1 MWTAAPT
8 AVVIQMLFK
17 CEGDEVCETA
27 ARAAEDGE
35 GLEGSS
41 VGKTDTNCPVD
52 IGLHNFLAFMSDT
65 MCG

>member
-8 AVVIQMLFK
+8 AVVIQMFK
-17 CEGDEVCETA
+17 CEGDVACETS
-27 ARAAEDGE
+27 ARAGEDGE

-41 VGKTDTNCPVD
+41 VGKTDTKCPVD

>member
-1 MWTAAPT
+1 M
-8 AVVIQMLFK
+8 FK
-17 CEGDEVCETA
+17 CEGDVACETA
-27 ARAAEDGE
+27 ARAGEDGE

-41 VGKTDTNCPVD
+41 VGKTDTKCPVD